1 MQELKNENRVL
12 RTLHKRQDSALAKYE
27 STNAELP
34 QLLHS
39 HAEEL
44 RMWQAKCRNLQVANK
59 DLEQKLKQKE
69 SHILSLTDQNKHFAQ
84 LNKDKYVE

>member
-1 MQELKNENRVL
+1 MAHENRIL

-44 RMWQAKCRNLQVANK
+44 RVWQTKYKNLQATNK

-69 SHILSLTDQNKHFAQ
+69 SIILTLNDQNK
-84 LNKDKYVE
+84 